1 MVLEEVFNNIEKHF
15 ISIAV
20 HLKNL
25 KNYNSM
31 FAVLSGLGAAPVHRL
46 QQTWKLLPS
55 KVTNQF
61 KELESLM
68 DPSRNMSKYRC
79 LKQENEMP
87 PLVPF
92 VPVIK
97 KDLTFLH
104 LGNDTKVEELINFEK
119 MRMIAR
125 EIRLVRQYCEP
136 TVFINSYRLVFTIIK
151 SNASQKDIKL
161 LVVPGRFAFFDH

>member
-1 MVLEEVFNNIEKHF
+1 
-15 ISIAV
+15 
-20 HLKNL
+20 
-25 KNYNSM
+25 M

-119 MRMIAR
+119 MRMIQFSVEQMENSRIITASESTLNWR
-125 EIRLVRQYCEP
+125 RVNTRFR
-136 TVFINSYRLVFTIIK
+136 FIYI
-151 SNASQKDIKL
+151 
-161 LVVPGRFAFFDH
+161 